1 MNFRFLRI
9 LIIIFLYL
17 GFSNDGFSQI
27 NVSNLSKIG
36 KIDLSDSTE
45 IYIDSSAKLN
55 FEAIQNQQFKT
66 LKSIGFPTI
75 AIQNYENHYWL
86 RFKLKNSSD
95 QTQKLLFSAGLHLEI
110 SLFDGESILNASQKY
125 RKPERPY
132 IYDYRYLPIEIGA
145 NQTKEYYV
153 LITDLIEKKFEL
165 KPVLMTES
173 YDNAQKMAAFYSDSY
188 TLSVNYGLIT
198 ILFFMGLFIF
208 MQYWLNRQRYF
219 LYYSYYLF
227 SMWLFSIWGFSHATF
242 VSNLMNYVPFLK
254 FTLRQ
259 NFYVLVAHYFYFL
272 FVAEFLET
280 HIYNPRIDKYFKILR
295 KSILFLVVLEVV
307 LTVIYR
313 RLDFEIYLTFF
324 SQLYLSVNGL
334 IAIVLIFTIIG
345 QFATFIKIGS
355 LSLLFASI
363 FGFLSIYLDL
373 VPQSSAILP
382 HYPNIYFNYFVLGEI
397 LCFSLGLG
405 YKFSES
411 IRDKAR
417 LEQEV
422 SQSEL
427 KVLRL
432 QINPHF
438 IFNSLNSIKSYIL
451 KEKPKEAA
459 NYLSEFSSLMR
470 SILEQSREQ
479 IITLREEVDTL
490 LLYVKLEKRR
500 LNEQFK
506 FVYLVHDE
514 LDLEDVSIPA
524 LLLQPYIENAI
535 KHGLSPK
542 KEGGILTFEIYEES
556 DFIVCKID
564 DNGIGRLKASK
575 QKNDAHHRSMGTQI
589 NTERL
594 NLLNESNNWQ
604 ITAEII
610 DKYDA
615 ANQPAGTT
623 ILVKIPTD

>member
-27 NVSNLSKIG
+27 NVSNLSEIG

-66 LKSIGFPTI
+66 LKSISFPTI

-110 SLFDGESILNASQKY
+110 SLFDGESVLSASQKY

-334 IAIVLIFTIIG
+334 IAIVLIFTIKG

-411 IRDKAR
+411 IREKSR
-417 LEQEV
+417 LQQEI

-427 KVLRL
+427 NVLRL

-451 KEKPKEAA
+451 KEKSNEAA
-459 NYLSEFSSLMR
+459 NYLSDFSQLFR
-470 SILEQSREQ
+470 AVLEQSREP
-479 IITLREEVDTL
+479 IITLKEEIDTL
-490 LLYVKLEKRR
+490 LLYIKLEQKR
-500 LNEQFK
+500 LQEQFE
-506 FVYLVHDE
+506 FDFIIEPEINTQDIILP
-514 LDLEDVSIPA
+514 S
-524 LLLQPYIENAI
+524 LLLQPYVENAI
-535 KHGLSPK
+535 KHGLSSK
-542 KEGGILTFEIYEES
+542 KTGGILNLSFSINKDVVICRIE
-556 DFIVCKID
+556 
-564 DNGIGRLKASK
+564 DNGVGRMTAYGSSK
-575 QKNDAHHRSMGTQI
+575 EPSHRSMGTQI
-589 NTERL
+589 INERL
-594 NLLNESNNWQ
+594 KLFKESYNWD
-604 ITAEII
+604 IRVEII
-610 DKYDA
+610 DKYDSGV
-615 ANQPAGTT
+615 PTGTL
-623 ILVKIPTD
+623 ISIEIPVQ